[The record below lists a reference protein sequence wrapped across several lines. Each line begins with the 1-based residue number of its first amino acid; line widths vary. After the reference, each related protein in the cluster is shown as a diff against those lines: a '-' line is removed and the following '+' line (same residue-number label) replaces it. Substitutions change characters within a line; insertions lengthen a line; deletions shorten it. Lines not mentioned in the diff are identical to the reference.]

1 MLSLMKYLVDFD
13 KNISEVFYEII
24 NERILENLEVYDV
37 SDLLNAINIS
47 AS

>member
-1 MLSLMKYLVDFD
+1 MKYLVDFD